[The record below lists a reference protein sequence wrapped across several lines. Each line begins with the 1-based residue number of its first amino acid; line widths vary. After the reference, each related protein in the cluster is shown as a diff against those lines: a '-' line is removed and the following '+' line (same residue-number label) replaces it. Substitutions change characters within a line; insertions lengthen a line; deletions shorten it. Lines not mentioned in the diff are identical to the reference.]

1 MVQNNAP
8 SYTGERDSST
18 LTCFYL
24 SNLFFPN
31 SHLNIL
37 PSAELVDFNYIR
49 YNKRMEGPQKKEE
62 KFKVRCISCNKEV
75 EVALKPFGDGYI
87 ATCPDCGNLAYNKE
101 SKPSLT
107 A

>member
-1 MVQNNAP
+1 
-8 SYTGERDSST
+8 
-18 LTCFYL
+18 
-24 SNLFFPN
+24 
-31 SHLNIL
+31 
-37 PSAELVDFNYIR
+37 
-49 YNKRMEGPQKKEE
+49 MEGPQKKEE